1 MTDIPDYG
9 KYVFERQQAAKAQRK
24 RARQR
29 HVPTKEI
36 HLTVGIADH
45 DFEAKVVHARS
56 LLGSRVNL
64 RVSVDHVESS
74 QDALAEAV
82 LTRFLEAVRDAADG
96 VIPAQRGR
104 RELVAVLWSA

>member
-1 MTDIPDYG
+1 MTDLPDYG
-9 KYVFERQQAAKAQRK
+9 KYVFEKQQAAKAQRK
-24 RARQR
+24 RARQQR
-29 HVPTKEI
+29 VPSKEI
-36 HLTVGIADH
+36 HLMVGIAEH
-45 DFEAKVVHARS
+45 DFEAKVAHARS

-64 RVSVDHVESS
+64 RVSVDQIERS

-82 LTRFLEAVRDAADG
+82 LTRFLERVGDAADG